1 MIWPILEARAEIQ
14 KYFRLFFGSNEDIQ
28 KSFWNYLTFRYIL
41 DMYRTNMCQKP
52 KIKSL
57 ELFVDKT
64 FYKTR
69 PVSSCDFMLCNSKS
83 ASTLN
88 PNKWKSSFLNMYL
101 HRSPLVDPVSTPK
114 LVVLPKEATVGWRYH
129 SPAHNSLFSSAW
141 RQPVK
146 NMMSAVQDNFIV
158 LHSNNIFYLRLLG
171 YP

>member
-1 MIWPILEARAEIQ
+1 MSHYFMIGPILGARAEIQ

-114 LVVLPKEATVGWRYH
+114 LVVLPGDSQWKTWCLPYKTI
-129 SPAHNSLFSSAW
+129 S
-141 RQPVK
+141 
-146 NMMSAVQDNFIV
+146 
-158 LHSNNIFYLRLLG
+158 
-171 YP
+171 